1 MRLKA
6 IKLAG
11 FKSFVDPTT
20 VTFKSQMTAVVGPNG
35 CGKSNIIDAV
45 RWVMG
50 ESSAKYLRG
59 ESMTDVIFN
68 GSQQRKP
75 VSQASIELVFDNRE
89 GRLGGPYAD
98 YAELAVKRLVTRD
111 GQSNY
116 FLNGSKC
123 RRRDITDLFLGTG
136 LGARSYAII
145 EQGMISR
152 LIEARPEELRVYL
165 EEAAGISKYKERRKE
180 TENRIRRTQENLERL
195 DDVREELARQLER
208 LGRQAA
214 AAQRYQELRR
224 QERRLKA
231 ELAVMRWR
239 TADQQLQHKLETI
252 RRLEVEKEAELA
264 QLRQGEAQL
273 EARREA
279 QEQAAAELEAA
290 QQQLNQYDLQIARLE
305 QGLQH
310 QRQRE
315 RQLQQSL
322 DEAQQ
327 QQAKVEAALAADQ
340 AQLSHIHQTL
350 QTLAPQV
357 AELQQA
363 EQHQLAIQD
372 ELEQAYQQ
380 LQETW
385 DAFYRKAEAEQ
396 QRATLAQAKIQQLE
410 AQRQRLTQQEERLQQ
425 QQAGQQEDWMAL
437 RLEEVEL
444 EREAIEESLL
454 ELQEELHALQQQQ
467 EQLEQQSKEQ
477 RQLQHQQ
484 ATQLQQQQGRLASLQ
499 ALQQAELEGQDAELE
514 TWLEQ
519 QGWADYPRL
528 GAWLATPPG
537 WEKAFE
543 VVLGSAL
550 QAFLVPPTSALATAW
565 LAPPSGEC
573 RWFVQPDPLT
583 SAELEPQVG
592 CWAGSLG
599 AMLDQAVELPA
610 SVRQLLAL
618 YRPADSLADALA
630 HQADLAPGEAWI
642 TPTGDRVLAD
652 GGMLLASQ
660 QSQSGVLLR
669 QKALRDLETQ
679 IASLEEAYAL
689 SEAQQEASQQAK
701 EALQHE
707 QQQLQQRLQ
716 VEQQQLNQLMTEQ
729 VRLSEQQRSAAE
741 QQRQREEQAAELEA
755 EREELSE
762 QLQLVR
768 EEWEEALLQLEA
780 HAEERAQ
787 LDAQRQQLRTEREAQ
802 KIQQRSMTSQWQA
815 AQLKYQELITQ
826 EQACQQAMQRLS
838 EQRQLHLE
846 QTEQLQLDLEQ
857 LRDPDDLQMA
867 ELEERLEQRLDQEEQ
882 VAQIR
887 QVFQQVQE
895 AQKQLEQ
902 QRQVYEKRLDAL
914 RQELEE
920 QRLQQ
925 QSLMVQR
932 DHHLE
937 HLQQEGLNLKEV
949 LEELSDTVC
958 ESEWQEALHKAQEQI
973 RRLGAINLAAIEEYD
988 QQAERKHYLDAQN
1001 AELCEALETLD
1012 QAIKRI
1018 DRETRQRF
1026 KDTFNQVNQGLQTL
1040 FPKVFGGGTAWLQ
1053 LTGED
1058 LLETG
1063 VSIMAR
1069 PPGKKNATIH
1079 LLSGGEKA
1087 LTALALVFSIF
1098 ELNPAPFCMLD
1109 EVDAPLDDTNVGRYA
1124 ALVKEMSASI
1134 QFIYIT
1140 HNKQAMESA
1149 EQLMGV
1155 TMQEPGVSRLVSVDL
1170 EEAAALVG
1178 ES

>member
-116 FLNGSKC
+116 YLNGSKC

-180 TENRIRRTQENLERL
+180 TESRIRRTQENLERL

-239 TADQQLQHKLETI
+239 TADQQLQLKLEAI
-252 RRLEVEKEAELA
+252 RRLEVEKEAELVL
-264 QLRQGEAQL
+264 LRQGEAQL

-279 QEQAAAELEAA
+279 QTQAAAELEAA

-315 RQLQQSL
+315 RQLQQHL
-322 DEAQQ
+322 EEAQQ
-327 QQAKVEAALAADQ
+327 QRAQVEAALAADQ
-340 AQLSHIHQTL
+340 AQLSEIQQTL
-350 QTLAPQV
+350 VELAPQV
-357 AELQQA
+357 EQLQEA
-363 EQHQLAIQD
+363 EQQQLAVQD

-385 DAFYRKAEAEQ
+385 EIFHRQADAEQ

-410 AQRQRLTQQEERLQQ
+410 AQRQRLAQQEERLKQ
-425 QQAGQQEDWMAL
+425 QQAVEQDGLTAA

-444 EREAIEESLL
+444 EREASQETLFA
-454 ELQEELHALQQQQ
+454 LQEEQQALHMQH
-467 EQLEQQSKEQ
+467 EQLEQQAKEQ

-499 ALQQAELEGQDAELE
+499 ALQQAELEGQDAVLE
-514 TWLEQ
+514 AWLVEQ
-519 QGWADYPRL
+519 GLNRYPRL
-528 GAWLATPPG
+528 GAWLEVPQG

-543 VVLGSAL
+543 VALGPAL
-550 QAFLVPPTSALATAW
+550 QSFLLPPKQTAAQVW
-565 LAPPSGEC
+565 HCPPSGEVS
-573 RWFVQPDPLT
+573 WFMQPEADALGGASLQDHE
-583 SAELEPQVG
+583 SA
-592 CWAGSLG
+592 SLV
-599 AMLDQAVELPA
+599 ALLDQAPSLPL
-610 SVRQLLAL
+610 SVRHLLST
-618 YRPADSLADALA
+618 YRPIESLDAALA
-630 HQADLAPGEAWI
+630 RQAELATGEAWM
-642 TPTGDRVLAD
+642 TPGGDRVLAD
-652 GGMLLASQ
+652 GGMLLATQ
-660 QSQSGVLLR
+660 QSASGLLLR
-669 QKALRDLETQ
+669 QKALRDLEEQ
-679 IASLEEAYAL
+679 VQLLEEAYA
-689 SEAQQEASQQAK
+689 ETEEQQETIQQRL
-701 EALQHE
+701 EQLQE
-707 QQQLQQRLQ
+707 QQQQGQQAVQ
-716 VEQQQLNQLMTEQ
+716 IEQQKLSQWMAEQ
-729 VRLSEQQRSAAE
+729 ARLSEQQRYAQE
-741 QQRQREEQAAELEA
+741 QQRQRQAQAAELAA
-755 EREELSE
+755 ERDELNE

-787 LDAQRQQLRTEREAQ
+787 LDAERQQLRAEREAQ
-802 KIQQRSMTSQWQA
+802 KIQQRSMTGQWQA
-815 AQLKYQELITQ
+815 AQLKYQELKTQ
-826 EQACQQAMQRLS
+826 EQACQQAMQRLT
-838 EQRQLHLE
+838 EQRQRHVE

-857 LRDPDDLQMA
+857 LRDPDDLQLA
-867 ELEERLEQRLDQEEQ
+867 ELEELLERRLDQEEQ
-882 VAQIR
+882 VGHIR
-887 QVFQQVQE
+887 QIFQQEQE

-902 QRQVYEKRLDAL
+902 QRQGHEKRLEIQ

-920 QRLQQ
+920 LRLQQ

-937 HLQQEGLNLKEV
+937 HLQQEGLSLKDV
-949 LEELSDTVC
+949 LAELSDAAC

-988 QQAERKHYLDAQN
+988 QQAERKNYLDAQN
-1001 AELCEALETLD
+1001 AELCDALETLD

-1040 FPKVFGGGTAWLQ
+1040 FPKVFGGGAAWLQ

-1124 ALVKEMSASI
+1124 ALVKEMSSRI

-1178 ES
+1178 ED